1 MLKKY
6 MFFILFTVIGF
17 AQQMTIEYGLGYTD
31 GVMSSGG
38 DPWKPAISYDF
49 GGSTYYLVSLEVK
62 MEGEENNM
70 GWLVTSYGTTTPT
83 LNVIGDLSGTFN
95 SPGINWVTVNVNSGT
110 ALTGKVAFI
119 VETAIGNNIYNDFDA
134 NDPNGDWMYYNPD
147 GQWYHN
153 SDYGG
158 GANALRAIVSTENP
172 LPVEMVS
179 FNARV
184 FNNSV
189 MLDWETATEKNNY
202 GFEIQRNIPV
212 ENKTEKNVVVL
223 NNVKNSD
230 WDVVGFVNGNGN
242 ANIQNKYSFVDK
254 SVTSGNYVYRL
265 KQIDVDGKFTYSN
278 FINVTMDKPAEFNLE
293 QNYPNPFNPSTKL
306 SFNLDRDEFTNL
318 TIYNILGEKV
328 KTIVN
333 GQLEKGNYSFIING
347 NDMASGTY
355 IYTLTA
361 GNKQI
366 SKKMNLVK

>member
-1 MLKKY
+1 MFKKY
-6 MFFILFTVIGF
+6 MLFILFSMMTF
-17 AQQMTIEYGLGYTD
+17 AQQMTIEYGVDYID
-31 GVMSSGG
+31 GVMGSGG

-62 MEGEENNM
+62 MEGIENNM
-70 GWLVTSYGTTTPT
+70 GWRVSSFGTTEPT
-83 LNVIGDLSGTFN
+83 LTVIGDLSGTFDCLN
-95 SPGINWVTVNVNSGT
+95 NTWVTINVNSGT

-119 VETAIGNNIYNDFDA
+119 VETNTGKSIYNDFDA

-153 SDYGG
+153 SDLGG

-179 FNARV
+179 FNAKV
-184 FNNSV
+184 SDNSV
-189 MLDWETATEKNNY
+189 ILEWETATEKSNY
-202 GFEIQRNIPV
+202 GFEIQRNIPAGDKAG
-212 ENKTEKNVVVL
+212 NNFTII

-230 WDVVGFVNGNGN
+230 WDVIGFINGNGN
-242 ANIQNKYSFVDK
+242 ANTQSKYSFIDK
-254 SVTSGNYVYRL
+254 NVAAGTYVYRL
-265 KQIDVDGKFTYSN
+265 KQIDADGKFNYSG
-278 FINVTMDKPAEFNLE
+278 FINVTMEKQAEFNLE

-306 SFNLDRDEFTNL
+306 SFSLAKDEFTNL

-333 GQLEKGNYSFIING
+333 RQLAGGFYSFIVDG
-347 NDMASGTY
+347 SDMASGTY

-361 GNKQI
+361 GNKTI